1 MATVTDPDNLK
12 LSANPRGSTPDGNV
26 YIDPT
31 TTPPTIQLIA
41 TDDTGGWV
49 DANSF
54 TKKEGVSLQ
63 ALYSFLKQQWKDN
76 DVNDFYNYLFP
87 MEAITSEQFEFIN
100 DWEPADD
107 ASRSYIRTGGWTEKT
122 AAGVEKQSWMGVIT
136 LGSIGAT
143 QAPYYAWFDGNN
155 DEGGD
160 FLTLPTAFEFTGVV
174 NEPVQVY
181 GDASNGNIDYRDDQL
196 FLYIRPDTQ
205 GTSGDVTG
213 YTFDSSSTD
222 EIGAGAGVTY
232 QVYRFP
238 LTTTED
244 LNITLTDTE
253 VETLITSKT
262 LQIRFDVGSLTSAIL
277 PVELS
282 GGPYDFTH
290 IIESTAGDASALTPS
305 QVYNYVQ
312 YQLRQSGNID
322 QGGGDRKGQLTEE
335 LVRFVGSTLE
345 TFAINGG
352 TEGVLIDNFDQ
363 DEISNLAFR
372 DNTNTLRS
380 FPTISSGNIIF
391 NNRVSD
397 DPAARFWMFYT
408 TANGGS
414 NVYPGATALIVTD
427 YNGADI
433 SGYIHVKGNTA
444 TASGTTDGEITGG
457 TSVLTSTAGG
467 LGDLS
472 GQVLR
477 ITSGN
482 NIGFYFVASSTA
494 TTITIEGTFENTD
507 AANTVTWAVYPKN
520 ENEDGNAVIP
530 YSFDYSNAQGNRGDG
545 LTNAEAPVT
554 VVTLGLDNAQYVTQT
569 SRILGGAGN
578 NISVNAPLERNYS
591 DPL

>member
-12 LSANPRGSTPDGNV
+12 LSANPRGSSPDGNV
-26 YIDPT
+26 YIDPAG
-31 TTPPTIQLIA
+31 PTIQLIA

-143 QAPYYAWFDGNN
+143 QSPYYAWFDGNG
-155 DEGGD
+155 DEGSD
-160 FLTLPTAFEFTGVV
+160 FLTNPSSFQFTGIV
-174 NEPVQVY
+174 NEPVKVY
-181 GDASNGNIDYRDDQL
+181 GDASNGNVDYRDDQL
-196 FLYIRPDTQ
+196 FLYIRPDTE
-205 GTSGDVTG
+205 GTSGNVTG
-213 YTFDSSSTD
+213 YTFDSSSTA

-238 LTTTED
+238 LTTTTD
-244 LNITLTDTE
+244 LNISLTDTE
-253 VETLITSKT
+253 VGALITAKS
-262 LQIRFDVGSLTSAIL
+262 LEIEFDGTFSSSIL

-282 GGPYDFTH
+282 GGPYNFTH
-290 IIESTAGDASALTPS
+290 IIRSGSGDSANLTPS
-305 QVYNYVQ
+305 EVYNFVQ
-312 YQLRQSGNID
+312 YQLRQDADIDVGAGN
-322 QGGGDRKGQLTEE
+322 RNGQLTEE

-345 TFAINGG
+345 TFAINSG
-352 TEGVLIDNFDQ
+352 TEGVLIDNFNQ
-363 DEISNLAFR
+363 NEISNLAFR
-372 DNTNTLRS
+372 DNTNSLKI
-380 FPTISSGNIIF
+380 FPTISAGNISF

-397 DPAARFWMFYT
+397 DPSARFWMFYT
-408 TANGGS
+408 TANSGA

-472 GQVLR
+472 DQVLR
-477 ITSGN
+477 ITTGN

-494 TTITIEGTFENTD
+494 TTITIEGTFEETD
-507 AANTVTWAVYPKN
+507 ATDTVTWAVYPKN
-520 ENEDGNAVIP
+520 EDVNGNAVIP
-530 YSFDYSNAQGNRGDG
+530 YTFDYSDAQGNRGDG
-545 LTNAEAPVT
+545 LADAPAPIT
-554 VVTLGLDNAQYVTQT
+554 IVTLGLDNAQYVTQT
-569 SRILGGAGN
+569 GVIGAGAN
-578 NISVNAPLERNYS
+578 QNFSVNAALERNYS

>member
-12 LSANPRGSTPDGNV
+12 LSANPRGSSPDGNV

-31 TTPPTIQLIA
+31 GPTIQLIA

-107 ASRSYIRTGGWTEKT
+107 ASRSYIRTGGWTEKS

-136 LGSIGAT
+136 LGSIGST
-143 QAPYYAWFDGNN
+143 QAPYYAWFDGNG
-155 DEGGD
+155 DEGSD
-160 FLTLPTAFEFTGVV
+160 FLTAPIPFTFTGVV
-174 NEPVQVY
+174 NEPVKVY
-181 GDASNGNIDYRDDQL
+181 GDASNGNVDYRDDQL
-196 FLYIRPDTQ
+196 FLYIRPDTE
-205 GTSGDVTG
+205 GTSGNVTG
-213 YTFDSSSTD
+213 YTFDSSSTA

-238 LTTTED
+238 LTTTND
-244 LNITLTDTE
+244 LNITLTDAE
-253 VETLITSKT
+253 VASLISTKS
-262 LQIRFDVGSLTSAIL
+262 LEIEFDGTFSSSIL

-282 GGPYDFTH
+282 GGPYNFTH
-290 IIESTAGDASALTPS
+290 IIRSGNGDAANLTPS
-305 QVYNYVQ
+305 QVYNFVQ
-312 YQLRQSGNID
+312 YQLRQATDID
-322 QGGGDRKGQLTEE
+322 AGAGDRTGQLTEE

-345 TFAINGG
+345 TFAINSG
-352 TEGVLIDNFDQ
+352 TEGVLIDNFNQ
-363 DEISNLAFR
+363 NEISNLAFR
-372 DNTNTLRS
+372 DNANSLKI
-380 FPTISSGNIIF
+380 FPTISAGDISF

-397 DPAARFWMFYT
+397 DPSARFWMFYS
-408 TANGGS
+408 TANAGA
-414 NVYPGATALIVTD
+414 NVYPGSTALIVTD
-427 YNGADI
+427 YNGTDI

-444 TASGTTDGEITGG
+444 TASETLDGAITGG

-477 ITSGN
+477 ITTGN
-482 NIGFYFVASSTA
+482 NIGFYFVESSTA
-494 TTITIEGTFENTD
+494 TTITIEGTFEETD
-507 AANTVTWAVYPKN
+507 ATDTVTWAVYPKN
-520 ENEDGNAVIP
+520 EDVNGNAIIP
-530 YSFDYSNAQGNRGDG
+530 YTFDYSDAQGNRGDG
-545 LTNAEAPVT
+545 LADAPAPIT
-554 VVTLGLDNAQYVTQT
+554 IVTLGLDNAQYVTQT
-569 SRILGGAGN
+569 GVIGAGAN
-578 NISVNAPLERNYS
+578 QNFSVNAALERNYS
-591 DPL
+591 DPV